1 MDEFLMNVGFSLVLF
16 ISFGFALELCELMYQ
31 LLVRIRRRRMACWNK
46 TISRTRIRELTT
58 QQD

>member
-1 MDEFLMNVGFSLVLF
+1 MDEFFTNVGLSLLLF

-31 LLVRIRRRRMACWNK
+31 LLVRIRRRRLTCWNK
-46 TISRTRIRELTT
+46 TMSRAQIRELTT

>member
-1 MDEFLMNVGFSLVLF
+1 MDECLMNAGFSIGFFILF
-16 ISFGFALELCELMYQ
+16 GIALELCELMYQ

-46 TISRTRIRELTT
+46 TTSRTRIRELTT

>member
-16 ISFGFALELCELMYQ
+16 LCFGFALEMCELMYQ
-31 LLVRIRRRRMACWNK
+31 LLVRIRRRRFTCWNK
-46 TISRTRIRELTT
+46 TMSRAQIRELTT